1 MSDSNKNDVT
11 TKPEVY
17 PVTVQLYGRCP
28 QYPDGKVA
36 SGFFTFVDGVV
47 TITHWDGS
55 IAEDPHGKVYTR
67 KLDPGATFADAESAA
82 RFLFRDFRLSCS
94 AALRPVA
101 SREVAAMASAGRSI
115 TTGRDGADASLHLM
129 AATPQRIR

>member
-1 MSDSNKNDVT
+1 MSNSTKNDVT

-47 TITHWDGS
+47 TITHWDGTV
-55 IAEDPHGKVYTR
+55 AEDPHGKVYTR

-82 RFLFRDFRLSCS
+82 GFLFRDFRLSV
-94 AALRPVA
+94 L
-101 SREVAAMASAGRSI
+101 G
-115 TTGRDGADASLHLM
+115 GAPPRGFSGGGGNGFGGPLSY
-129 AATPQRIR
+129 PGKGWR